1 MRGRRNALGCG
12 GRTAR
17 RLSLLLV
24 LCSVAGFSSLSPA
37 CAQAPCGSRLP
48 PSPIPAKFSSTH
60 LEHEITVLPGVF
72 FPLEAARN
80 VLPLMKTNAELFP
93 GKSVLEIGVGSGIIS
108 LYAASLGAR
117 RVVSTDINP
126 AALETTRRNAAELG
140 FADRIETRLV
150 PESDISAYSVIRP
163 DERFDVI
170 LSNPPYSLDLDVAAN
185 DACTDRGDLGFSIVR
200 GLDDHLAPGGIAI
213 MLYNSS
219 FYHNAMVEFARYRGH
234 QVRNHHPI
242 GLTSTETRVLFN
254 SYLARLLEREGV
266 EPDAFRFDGHEGP
279 PLRSLFLRN
288 RVLLQEHID
297 YEPLLPGDEEYRPG
311 LMVIER

>member
-1 MRGRRNALGCG
+1 M
-12 GRTAR
+12 
-17 RLSLLLV
+17 
-24 LCSVAGFSSLSPA
+24 FSP
-37 CAQAPCGSRLP
+37 
-48 PSPIPAKFSSTH
+48 T
-60 LEHEITVLPGVF
+60 
-72 FPLEAARN
+72 EAARN
-80 VLPLMKTNAELFP
+80 VLPLMKTNAKLFP
-93 GKSVLEIGVGSGIIS
+93 GRSVLEIGVGSGIIS
-108 LYAASLGAR
+108 LYAASLGAEKI
-117 RVVSTDINP
+117 VATDINS
-126 AALETTRRNAAELG
+126 AALEATRHNAAELG

-150 PESDISAYSVIRP
+150 PERDISAYSVIRP

-170 LSNPPYSLDLDVAAN
+170 LSNPPYSLDLDAVEN

-213 MLYNSS
+213 MLYNSG
-219 FYHNAMVEFARYRGH
+219 FYHNAMVKFARYRGH

-242 GLTSTETRVLFN
+242 GLTSTEARVLFN

-266 EPDAFRFDGHEGP
+266 EPNAFRFDGREGP

-288 RVLLQEHID
+288 RVALQEQID